1 MATKRLNIM
10 GLWATLFAS
19 GNRAGLEFSVPIGAL
34 RKGSSGVVPVPPPQP
49 PISPEVSADADAVAL
64 ARRVDA
70 ITWYHTIELR
80 PGIVTPGFYDHRP
93 ILERY
98 RLPDRLDGMRVLD
111 IATFDGFW
119 SYEFERRGAA
129 EVVALDIRT
138 ARELD
143 LPWRLRESMSEADL
157 DRPFGEGF
165 RLAHSVLGS
174 RVKHVHCNVY
184 DLGPEKL
191 GVFDLVHCGDLLLH
205 LRDPAR
211 ALYNMRRVTRGE
223 AIISDCIYPD
233 MDRHDGAPIVQ
244 YDGGHSENIWWRFG
258 ASALRA
264 MIADAGFDRVEEVTR
279 FRYGP
284 RGHPPAMWHAIYR
297 GRGNAV

>member
-19 GNRAGLEFSVPIGAL
+19 GNRAGLEFSVPIGGL
-34 RKGSSGVVPVPPPQP
+34 RKSSTGVVPVPPPQAALA
-49 PISPEVSADADAVAL
+49 PEVAANTEAAEIARKVA
-64 ARRVDA
+64 A
-70 ITWYHTIELR
+70 ITWYHTLELR
-80 PGIVTPGFYDHRP
+80 PGVVTPGFYDHRP
-93 ILERY
+93 ILPLY
-98 RLPDRLDGMRVLD
+98 RLPDRLDGTRVLD

-129 EVVALDIRT
+129 EVLALDIRT

-143 LPWRLRESMSEADL
+143 LPWHLRDSMGEAEL
-157 DRPFGEGF
+157 DRAFGDGF

-174 RVKHVHCNVY
+174 KVKHVHCNVY
-184 DLGPEKL
+184 DLSPEKL
-191 GVFDLVHCGDLLLH
+191 GEFDLVHCGDLLLH
-205 LRDPAR
+205 LRDPSR

-233 MDRHDGAPIVQ
+233 MDRHDGAPIMQ
-244 YDGGHSENIWWRFG
+244 YDGGRSENIWWRFG

-264 MIADAGFDRVEEVTR
+264 MIADAGFGSVEEVAR

-284 RGHPPAMWHAIYR
+284 RGHPPSMWHAVFRARPR
-297 GRGNAV
+297 GA